1 MTDFVEL
8 RRGMVDSQVRAND
21 VTDHRI
27 VAAMLELPRER
38 FVSEQLKP
46 FAYIDDDLVIR
57 PAHDGKPARYMIE
70 PMILSR
76 LVQLADVKANDHVL
90 DIGTGTGYS
99 AALLSRLA
107 QQVVALEED
116 EALAQLASSTLS
128 DLDVDNVAVMQGP
141 LAEGWAPEAKYDVI
155 LLNGAVDEVPETLI
169 AQLKEDGRLVCVLG
183 HGGAGRAT
191 IFTNVGGVAGERL
204 AFNAAIPPLP
214 GFEAKPR
221 FVF

>member
-27 VAAMLELPRER
+27 IAAMLELPRER
-38 FVSEQLKP
+38 FVPEQSKP

-57 PAHDGKPARYMIE
+57 PAQEGEPARYMME

-76 LVQLADVKANDHVL
+76 LVQLADVKATDHVL
-90 DIGTGTGYS
+90 DVGTGTGYS

-116 EALAQLASSTLS
+116 ADLARRASTTLS

-141 LAEGWAPEAKYDVI
+141 LVEGWEPEAKYDVI

-183 HGGAGRAT
+183 HGGAGRVT